1 MNHCTQAQKS
11 EARFISEL
19 ETFLTRPQVHEIL
32 MLVHQYYFN
41 PNDSIAQVWSID
53 DFSHIAPADISY
65 EDSMKALAYL
75 EDCEAFES
83 DSEYLAMEHYFE
95 EHKIDLSM
103 PLAYPDDFGALEL
116 SVAGDILKY
125 YSDYNLTPV
134 AKHFFGT
141 IESIKL
147 WADTGMVYATDSDN
161 NYLAINP
168 DVDALDLYIVTPGSG
183 TSGFL
188 SDFDLECLTD
198 WDREYLTTKYP
209 NYL

>member
-1 MNHCTQAQKS
+1 MNYTQAQKS
-11 EARFISEL
+11 EAQFTTEL
-19 ETFLTRPQVHEIL
+19 ESFLSKPEIAKVIA
-32 MLVHQYYFN
+32 LVHQYYFN
-41 PNDSIAQVWSID
+41 PNDAIAQVWSFD
-53 DFSHIAPADISY
+53 DFSHLAPADISY

-75 EDCEAFES
+75 EDCDAFES

-95 EHKIDLSM
+95 EHNAKIDL
-103 PLAYPDDFGALEL
+103 PLAYLDNFGALEL

-161 NYLAINP
+161 NFLAINTE
-168 DVDALDLYIVTPGSG
+168 VGALDLYIVTPGSG
-183 TSGFL
+183 SEGFL
-188 SDFDLECLTD
+188 SDFDLDCLTD
-198 WDREYLTTKYP
+198 WDREYITTKYP